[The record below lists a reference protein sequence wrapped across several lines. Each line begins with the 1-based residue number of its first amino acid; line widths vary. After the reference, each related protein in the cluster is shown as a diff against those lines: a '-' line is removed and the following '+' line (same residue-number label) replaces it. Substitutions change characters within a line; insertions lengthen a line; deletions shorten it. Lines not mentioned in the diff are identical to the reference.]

1 MTGLTAICAAVELPA
16 NPAPDWVHLLPLG
29 AVNGRDGR
37 RWSLDD
43 PAQVIARS
51 ADGGDLPIDYDHES
65 EKPKTHGGPLPAAGW
80 IKGLQARADGIW
92 GKVEWTKR
100 AAGLIANREYR
111 FLSPVLH
118 YHPSTGQV
126 LRLIGAGLVHRP
138 NLALTALS
146 EQEKIMPDMPADTG
160 SSAAL
165 AEIAAALD
173 LREDDGLDAILSA
186 IKARIVPDPSRYVP
200 IEAVADLLKQRNSVS
215 SDHAMRTAEAK
226 VEQAMNAGYLTPAMR
241 PWALSLCA
249 QDPDSFESFIATA
262 IPAYAHMHRLSPLHG
277 TALNMSG
284 KAPARGDEHA
294 ICEQL
299 GLSPEDLK

>member
-241 PWALSLCA
+241 PGPCRSARRILTASKASSPRQSLPMRICTGSARCMEPLSTC
-249 QDPDSFESFIATA
+249 QER
-262 IPAYAHMHRLSPLHG
+262 RLRAG
-277 TALNMSG
+277 MNMRSASSSG
-284 KAPARGDEHA
+284 CRPKT
-294 ICEQL
+294 
-299 GLSPEDLK
+299 

>member
-16 NPAPDWVHLLPLG
+16 TSAPEWVHLLPLG

-43 PAQVIARS
+43 PARVIARS
-51 ADGGDLPIDYDHES
+51 ASDGDLPIDYDHES

-80 IKGLQARADGIW
+80 IKSLQARADGIW
-92 GKVEWTKR
+92 GRVEWTR
-100 AAGLIANREYR
+100 QAAGLIANREYR

-118 YHPSTGQV
+118 YHPTTGQV

-146 EQEKIMPDMPADTG
+146 EQEKTMSDMPEDAG
-160 SSAAL
+160 SAAL
-165 AEIAAALD
+165 AQIAAALD
-173 LREDDGLDAILSA
+173 LQENDSLDAILSA
-186 IKARIVPDPSRYVP
+186 IKARTAPDPSRYVP
-200 IEAVADLLKQRNSVS
+200 IEAVADLLKQRNSTAG
-215 SDHAMRTAEAK
+215 DHMMRTAEAK

-277 TALNMSG
+277 TALNASG
-284 KAPARGDEHA
+284 KAIARGDEHA
-294 ICEQL
+294 LCEQL